1 MPFTRKGMLAFFI
14 ACITLCT
21 WALSDAIQNSA
32 VASELTID
40 QSFRVATIN
49 ESSSFFVAH
58 KSMTYLDVLHPSSPL
73 TSSIPLDR
81 NNSRLWISNELR
93 NEGFS
98 TIPLVLNIDRLN
110 INDLQIYLLDGN
122 ARIIKSYRYQAGKGD
137 FSLKK
142 PFSAIRLNFS
152 LTPQENVRLVIGVY
166 DDGLRYFPI
175 SLWEKQAIQQYD
187 ETMLILLG
195 IVLGMLTVLTGY
207 FLLSY
212 LYQRTPA
219 RFWLAVTNFVLFA
232 LFFMAQ
238 GGLATWPSLTNASE
252 ITFAVLIGL
261 SFVTLAKVT
270 HSLFSPIPLALR
282 LLSFALP
289 IGMAIAAVA
298 TSAYDATRILFA
310 ASPFIAAYHIGL
322 AFIFKDKQNL
332 APSRLFAFAWVFVF
346 MLYAVFVKIAFDDAF
361 YTAPIVMIILT
372 LLTLALLCIGFAVE
386 LKEQNVSRLQLSESE
401 ATISSLHHF
410 YDLFRNSSEGLY
422 TSTLDG
428 ELKTVNPAM
437 CALFG
442 YPDEAKMLAQVKN
455 TKQFYA
461 NSEDRDVLVG
471 ELLHSGQVAARE
483 IKGMRANGS
492 AFWFSISCQ
501 VRENDSGSFLYGSI
515 IDVTEKKQSD
525 SSLQFMATHDS
536 LTGVYNRRQ
545 FETTLTARLSEK
557 SPIPPCVLYLDL
569 DRFKI
574 VNDTSGHKA
583 GDALIKDIAHLLE
596 KSLPNEAMLARISG
610 DEFGVIF
617 ENQPEV
623 QAYLQATTLLNA
635 VQAYRFSWEN
645 RIFSLG
651 VSIGMVVCT
660 DPDASAEQYICMADA
675 ACSYAKDQG
684 RNQIHK
690 YSKDDESTLRY
701 QNELDWVNSIHSALS
716 EDRFLLYYQPLRPL
730 SRPNDGHYYEVLLR
744 MKETDGRI
752 VEPAAFLPTAERF
765 EMNVKIDKWVIVNTF
780 SWLNEHPEHLAELKR
795 CSINL
800 NCHSLADRDFKLF
813 VLNAFERYN
822 IPYDKICFEMIESVA
837 IIKMEYTID
846 FMRTFH
852 RLGCSFALDDFGR
865 GFASYGY
872 LKHLPVDIVKIDGTF
887 IKDMRADPVDVAMVS
902 SIKDVAK
909 ALGMLTVGEFVESDA
924 TMTQLGNMGIDFAQG
939 YGVAEPALLD
949 DFKPL

>member
-1 MPFTRKGMLAFFI
+1 
-14 ACITLCT
+14 
-21 WALSDAIQNSA
+21 
-32 VASELTID
+32 
-40 QSFRVATIN
+40 
-49 ESSSFFVAH
+49 
-58 KSMTYLDVLHPSSPL
+58 
-73 TSSIPLDR
+73 
-81 NNSRLWISNELR
+81 
-93 NEGFS
+93 
-98 TIPLVLNIDRLN
+98 
-110 INDLQIYLLDGN
+110 
-122 ARIIKSYRYQAGKGD
+122 
-137 FSLKK
+137 
-142 PFSAIRLNFS
+142 
-152 LTPQENVRLVIGVY
+152 
-166 DDGLRYFPI
+166 
-175 SLWEKQAIQQYD
+175 
-187 ETMLILLG
+187 
-195 IVLGMLTVLTGY
+195 
-207 FLLSY
+207 
-212 LYQRTPA
+212 
-219 RFWLAVTNFVLFA
+219 
-232 LFFMAQ
+232 
-238 GGLATWPSLTNASE
+238 
-252 ITFAVLIGL
+252 
-261 SFVTLAKVT
+261 
-270 HSLFSPIPLALR
+270 
-282 LLSFALP
+282 
-289 IGMAIAAVA
+289 
-298 TSAYDATRILFA
+298 
-310 ASPFIAAYHIGL
+310 
-322 AFIFKDKQNL
+322 
-332 APSRLFAFAWVFVF
+332 
-346 MLYAVFVKIAFDDAF
+346 
-361 YTAPIVMIILT
+361 
-372 LLTLALLCIGFAVE
+372 
-386 LKEQNVSRLQLSESE
+386 VSRLQLSESE

-442 YPDEAKMLAQVKN
+442 YTDEAKMLAEVKN

-617 ENQPEV
+617 ENQPEE
-623 QAYLQATTLLNA
+623 QAYLQATALLNA
-635 VQAYRFSWEN
+635 VQDYRFSWEN

-675 ACSYAKDQG
+675 ACYYAKEQG

-690 YSKDDESTLRY
+690 YSKDDESMLRY
-701 QNELDWVNSIHSALS
+701 QNELDWVNSIQSALS

-730 SRPNDGHYYEVLLR
+730 SRPNDGYYYEVLLR

-780 SWLNEHPEHLAELKR
+780 NWLNEHPEHLAELKR

-902 SIKDVAK
+902 SIKEVAK
-909 ALGMLTVGEFVESDA
+909 ALGMQTVGEFVESDA

>member
-1 MPFTRKGMLAFFI
+1 M
-14 ACITLCT
+14 
-21 WALSDAIQNSA
+21 
-32 VASELTID
+32 V
-40 QSFRVATIN
+40 V
-49 ESSSFFVAH
+49 
-58 KSMTYLDVLHPSSPL
+58 
-73 TSSIPLDR
+73 
-81 NNSRLWISNELR
+81 
-93 NEGFS
+93 
-98 TIPLVLNIDRLN
+98 
-110 INDLQIYLLDGN
+110 
-122 ARIIKSYRYQAGKGD
+122 
-137 FSLKK
+137 
-142 PFSAIRLNFS
+142 
-152 LTPQENVRLVIGVY
+152 
-166 DDGLRYFPI
+166 
-175 SLWEKQAIQQYD
+175 
-187 ETMLILLG
+187 
-195 IVLGMLTVLTGY
+195 
-207 FLLSY
+207 
-212 LYQRTPA
+212 
-219 RFWLAVTNFVLFA
+219 
-232 LFFMAQ
+232 
-238 GGLATWPSLTNASE
+238 
-252 ITFAVLIGL
+252 
-261 SFVTLAKVT
+261 
-270 HSLFSPIPLALR
+270 
-282 LLSFALP
+282 
-289 IGMAIAAVA
+289 
-298 TSAYDATRILFA
+298 
-310 ASPFIAAYHIGL
+310 
-322 AFIFKDKQNL
+322 
-332 APSRLFAFAWVFVF
+332 
-346 MLYAVFVKIAFDDAF
+346 
-361 YTAPIVMIILT
+361 
-372 LLTLALLCIGFAVE
+372 
-386 LKEQNVSRLQLSESE
+386 
-401 ATISSLHHF
+401 
-410 YDLFRNSSEGLY
+410 
-422 TSTLDG
+422 
-428 ELKTVNPAM
+428 
-437 CALFG
+437 
-442 YPDEAKMLAQVKN
+442 
-455 TKQFYA
+455 
-461 NSEDRDVLVG
+461 
-471 ELLHSGQVAARE
+471 
-483 IKGMRANGS
+483 
-492 AFWFSISCQ
+492 
-501 VRENDSGSFLYGSI
+501 FLYGSI

-617 ENQPEV
+617 ENQPEE
-623 QAYLQATTLLNA
+623 QAYLQATALLNA
-635 VQAYRFSWEN
+635 VQDYRFSWEN

-675 ACSYAKDQG
+675 ACYYAKEQG

-690 YSKDDESTLRY
+690 YSKDDESMLRY
-701 QNELDWVNSIHSALS
+701 QNELDWVNSIQSALS

-730 SRPNDGHYYEVLLR
+730 SRPNDGYYYEVLLR

-780 SWLNEHPEHLAELKR
+780 NWLNEHPEHLAELKR

-902 SIKDVAK
+902 SIKEVAK
-909 ALGMLTVGEFVESDA
+909 ALGMQTVGEFVESDA

>member
-1 MPFTRKGMLAFFI
+1 VM
-14 ACITLCT
+14 
-21 WALSDAIQNSA
+21 
-32 VASELTID
+32 
-40 QSFRVATIN
+40 
-49 ESSSFFVAH
+49 
-58 KSMTYLDVLHPSSPL
+58 
-73 TSSIPLDR
+73 
-81 NNSRLWISNELR
+81 
-93 NEGFS
+93 
-98 TIPLVLNIDRLN
+98 
-110 INDLQIYLLDGN
+110 
-122 ARIIKSYRYQAGKGD
+122 
-137 FSLKK
+137 
-142 PFSAIRLNFS
+142 
-152 LTPQENVRLVIGVY
+152 
-166 DDGLRYFPI
+166 
-175 SLWEKQAIQQYD
+175 
-187 ETMLILLG
+187 
-195 IVLGMLTVLTGY
+195 
-207 FLLSY
+207 
-212 LYQRTPA
+212 
-219 RFWLAVTNFVLFA
+219 
-232 LFFMAQ
+232 
-238 GGLATWPSLTNASE
+238 
-252 ITFAVLIGL
+252 
-261 SFVTLAKVT
+261 
-270 HSLFSPIPLALR
+270 
-282 LLSFALP
+282 
-289 IGMAIAAVA
+289 

-332 APSRLFAFAWVFVF
+332 ASSRLFAFAWVFVF
-346 MLYAVFVKIAFDDAF
+346 MLYAVFVKIAFDNAF

-442 YPDEAKMLAQVKN
+442 YTDEAKMLAEVKN

-617 ENQPEV
+617 ENQPEE
-623 QAYLQATTLLNA
+623 QAYLQATALLNA
-635 VQAYRFSWEN
+635 VQDYRFSWEN

-675 ACSYAKDQG
+675 ACYYAKEQG

-690 YSKDDESTLRY
+690 YSKDDESMLRY
-701 QNELDWVNSIHSALS
+701 QNELDWVNSIQSALS

-730 SRPNDGHYYEVLLR
+730 SRPNDGYYYEVLLR

-780 SWLNEHPEHLAELKR
+780 NWLNEHPEHLAELKR

-902 SIKDVAK
+902 SIKEVAK
-909 ALGMLTVGEFVESDA
+909 ALGMQTVGEFVESDA